1 MRTDTP
7 MGLRIDG
14 SHTKMITS
22 VYELRLRLGL
32 NINLSNFIP
41 YFVISSRNKTD
52 NSKITQWKR
61 K

>member
-1 MRTDTP
+1 